1 MAGTQTNGALGK
13 LKRPARVNPHRRRAN
28 QKREGARA
36 RPEPGVPELQS
47 SRAELTE
54 LRTANRE
61 LMQRIAALESELS
74 TARKQIDLLQ
84 HSAQPQPH
92 PQRREAQMEAGQR
105 PRGRSFG
112 VALAASLIGRGMR
125 AVRRG
130 Q

>member
-13 LKRPARVNPHRRRAN
+13 VKRPARVHPQRRRAN
-28 QKREGARA
+28 QKREGARV
-36 RPEPGVPELQS
+36 RPEPAITDLQS

-84 HSAQPQPH
+84 HSPQLH
-92 PQRREAQMEAGQR
+92 PQRREPAIEAGPR
-105 PRGRSFG
+105 PRARMFG
-112 VALAASLIGRGMR
+112 AAVAASLIGLGRR

-130 Q
+130 S